1 MSCLKGEANM
11 KRFAGYALM
20 AAALLVA
27 AAAACQWPLPL
38 SAQSISGEP
47 RKTLSQYDFEGLSKK
62 VSLDLRAMDM
72 VDVLKFLAI
81 EGNLNI
87 VAGKEVTGPVSL
99 LINDVAIGDALEMI
113 LALNNFAYEVQG
125 GIIKIMPAKDYKAL
139 YGVDFYDQKKTV
151 IRRLKYA
158 SAKNVATMMGS
169 VKSDIGKIIY
179 DDSTGTIVMI
189 DTPAKI
195 AEMEEIINASEMPT
209 VTRILPTETKVF
221 ELKYALADNIKEEV
235 SKSLTTDIGTM
246 RLDKRTNTIVV
257 TDLPHQMKKIE
268 TVINAFDRKTREVFI
283 EAKIVEVT
291 LSDMFQWGIDWSYI
305 SQYTRKINGENR
317 SYRITPEA
325 NLPIGLTGTYG
336 QLTLASI
343 NTANL
348 AMTLQALDTV
358 GETKILSN
366 PHLTVEENREA
377 TIKVIEKQPYQ
388 LETTTT
394 ASGGTTTTSKNYEF
408 VDVGVTLN
416 VKPLINEDGFISMVI
431 KPEVSSISTWYGG
444 AAQAAGSVP
453 VVKSANAETTVT
465 IKDGV
470 SIIIAGLIKDNKTKT
485 VNKLPVLGDLPLVGL
500 LFKNISD
507 DIRRTETV
515 VFLTPRIVHGDQPF
529 LMERDTAKPTKGIR
543 E

>member
-1 MSCLKGEANM
+1 
-11 KRFAGYALM
+11 
-20 AAALLVA
+20 
-27 AAAACQWPLPL
+27 
-38 SAQSISGEP
+38 
-47 RKTLSQYDFEGLSKK
+47 
-62 VSLDLRAMDM
+62 
-72 VDVLKFLAI
+72 
-81 EGNLNI
+81 
-87 VAGKEVTGPVSL
+87 
-99 LINDVAIGDALEMI
+99 
-113 LALNNFAYEVQG
+113 
-125 GIIKIMPAKDYKAL
+125 
-139 YGVDFYDQKKTV
+139 
-151 IRRLKYA
+151 
-158 SAKNVATMMGS
+158 
-169 VKSDIGKIIY
+169 
-179 DDSTGTIVMI
+179 
-189 DTPAKI
+189 
-195 AEMEEIINASEMPT
+195 
-209 VTRILPTETKVF
+209 
-221 ELKYALADNIKEEV
+221 
-235 SKSLTTDIGTM
+235 
-246 RLDKRTNTIVV
+246 
-257 TDLPHQMKKIE
+257 
-268 TVINAFDRKTREVFI
+268 
-283 EAKIVEVT
+283 
-291 LSDMFQWGIDWSYI
+291 
-305 SQYTRKINGENR
+305 
-317 SYRITPEA
+317 
-325 NLPIGLTGTYG
+325 
-336 QLTLASI
+336 
-343 NTANL
+343 
-348 AMTLQALDTV
+348 MTLQALDTV

>member
-1 MSCLKGEANM
+1 M
-11 KRFAGYALM
+11 KRNAGFAFILTAVFAVMCL
-20 AAALLVA
+20 
-27 AAAACQWPLPL
+27 WPLPL
-38 SAQSISGEP
+38 PGDETVLRE
-47 RKTLSQYDFEGLSKK
+47 RKPLSQYEFEGLKK
-62 VSLDLRAMDM
+62 KISLDLRAMDI

-87 VAGKEVTGPVSL
+87 VTSKDVTGPVSL
-99 LINDVAIGDALEMI
+99 LINDVNIGDALEMI
-113 LALNNFAYEVQG
+113 LALNNYAYEVQG
-125 GIIKIMPAKDYKAL
+125 NIIKIMTAKDYKSL
-139 YGVDFYDQKKTV
+139 YGVDFYDQKMTV
-151 IRRLKYA
+151 IRQLKYA

-169 VKSDIGKIIY
+169 VKSEIGKIIY

-195 AEMEEIINASEMPT
+195 REMEEIINSAEMPT
-209 VTRILPTETKVF
+209 VTRVLPTDTKVF
-221 ELKYALADNIKEEV
+221 ELKYAIADNIKEEV
-235 SKSLTTDIGTM
+235 SKSLTPDIGSM
-246 RLDKRTNTIVV
+246 RIDKRTNTIVV
-257 TDLPHQMKKIE
+257 TDLPHQLKKIE
-268 TVINAFDRKTREVFI
+268 TIIGAFDRKTREVFI

-305 SQYTRKINGENR
+305 TQYTRKINGESR
-317 SYRITPEA
+317 SYSITPEA
-325 NLPIGLTGTYG
+325 NLPLGLTGTYG
-336 QLTLASI
+336 QLTLASL

-377 TIKVIEKQPYQ
+377 TIKVIEKQPYM

-408 VDVGVTLN
+408 VDVGVMLN
-416 VKPLINEDGFISMVI
+416 VKPLINEDGYISMLI

-500 LFKNISD
+500 LFKNVSD

-515 VFLTPRIVHGDQPF
+515 VFLTPRIVEGDRPF
-529 LMERDTAKPTKGIR
+529 LMDRDMPKESKGIR
-543 E
+543 Q

>member
-1 MSCLKGEANM
+1 M
-11 KRFAGYALM
+11 RRYAGYAIT
-20 AAALLVA
+20 ALVTVIA
-27 AAAACQWPLPL
+27 ITAACQWPLPL
-38 SAQSISGEP
+38 SAQSVSGEP

-235 SKSLTTDIGTM
+235 GKSLTTDIGTM

-305 SQYTRKINGENR
+305 SQYTRKINGADR

-529 LMERDTAKPTKGIR
+529 LMERDTAKPTRGIR

>member
-1 MSCLKGEANM
+1 MMRRNAG
-11 KRFAGYALM
+11 FALTMM
-20 AAALLVA
+20 AAVIAVITI
-27 AAAACQWPLPL
+27 CTWPLPL
-38 SAQSISGEP
+38 SAENGQEEP
-47 RKTLSQYDFEGLSKK
+47 RKTLNQYGFEGMSKK

-125 GIIKIMPAKDYKAL
+125 SIIKIMPAKDYKAL
-139 YGVDFYDQKKTV
+139 YGVEFYDQKKTV
-151 IRRLKYA
+151 IRQLKYA
-158 SAKNVATMMGS
+158 SAKNIATMMGS

-195 AEMEEIINASEMPT
+195 REMEEIINSAEMPT
-209 VTRILPTETKVF
+209 ITRVLPTETKVF

-268 TVINAFDRKTREVFI
+268 TVIKAFDRKTREVFI

-291 LSDMFQWGIDWSYI
+291 LSDMFQWGIDWDYI
-305 SQYTRKINGENR
+305 SQYTHKFGGAKRTY
-317 SYRITPEA
+317 SITPQA
-325 NLPIGLTGTYG
+325 SLPLGLTGTYG
-336 QLTLASI
+336 QLAIASMD
-343 NTANL
+343 TANL
-348 AMTLQALDTV
+348 AFTLQALDTV

-485 VNKLPVLGDLPLVGL
+485 VNKLPILGDLPLVGL

-515 VFLTPRIVHGDQPF
+515 VFLTPRIVNGDQPF
-529 LMERDTAKPTKGIR
+529 LMDRDTQKPTKGIR